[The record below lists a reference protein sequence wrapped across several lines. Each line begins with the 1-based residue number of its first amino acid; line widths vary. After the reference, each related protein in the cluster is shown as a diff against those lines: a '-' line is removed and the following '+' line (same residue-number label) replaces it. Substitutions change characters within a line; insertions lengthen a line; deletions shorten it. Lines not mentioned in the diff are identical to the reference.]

1 MATGLQL
8 GDRVRV
14 NEACPYQELIGSE
27 RFVVG
32 LSIRKDATINVWLA
46 DRYPPQ
52 NGGDDD
58 WSMSE
63 LDRIAP

>member
-14 NEACPYQELIGSE
+14 NETCPYQELIGSE
-27 RFVVG
+27 RFVVRM
-32 LSIRKDATINVWLA
+32 SIRKDATINVWLA
-46 DRYPPQ
+46 DHYPPQ
-52 NGGDDD
+52 DGGDDD

-63 LDRIAP
+63 LDRVTP